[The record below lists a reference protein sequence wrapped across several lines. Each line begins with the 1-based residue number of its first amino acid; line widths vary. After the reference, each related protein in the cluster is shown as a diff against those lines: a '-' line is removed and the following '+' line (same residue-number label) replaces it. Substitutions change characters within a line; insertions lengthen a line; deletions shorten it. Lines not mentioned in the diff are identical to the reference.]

1 MARSM
6 FSAGMLTDFAPRI
19 AVRRRGFA
27 FWSPPPARAA
37 TMISLMYFVK
47 TLPRF
52 ASIPAFFRLI
62 VAHFE

>member
-1 MARSM
+1 ML
-6 FSAGMLTDFAPRI
+6 SAGMLTDLAPRT

-47 TLPRF
+47 TLPLL
-52 ASIPAFFRLI
+52 ASVAAFFRLM